1 MLTLAEVTGY
11 LLGRGLLS
19 AESVVHGDLAIRDA
33 SSRNRNFKVE
43 CSAGPSYL
51 LKQGLGAEGSA
62 MTAHEAHVY
71 RLLSAGSGRL
81 ARYLPHFFDYDVEQG
96 ILVIELV
103 SAGEDLRRYHLR
115 HGRIP
120 PPLAAAAGR
129 ALGSLHRM
137 TRRQPEGVAY
147 PEQAP
152 WILTIHKPD
161 IAIFRE
167 ASSASLELI
176 KTVQAAGGLG
186 QRLDE
191 LRARWKVEALIHYD
205 VKWDNFI
212 ALEAAGPGKPARLKL
227 VDWESAMYG
236 DPCWDIG
243 SVFSHFL
250 SLWLFS
256 IPVTG
261 QVPPERFPELARFP
275 LGKMQPAIRRCW
287 DAYVAEMGLSF
298 EDSGRWLMRSVEL
311 GAARLIQTAFEAAQM
326 STNLTSNLVLH
337 LQLGLNMLQRPREAI
352 VHLLGLPLPGVS
364 AAS

>member
-43 CSAGPSYL
+43 CRAGPSYL

-62 MTAHEAHVY
+62 TTAREAQVY
-71 RLLSAGSGRL
+71 QLLSDGKGRV
-81 ARYLPHFFDYDVEQG
+81 ARYLPRFFDYDAEQG

-120 PPLAAAAGR
+120 PQLAAAAGR

-137 TRRQPEGVAY
+137 TRSQAEGYPYPAQP
-147 PEQAP
+147 P
-152 WILTIHKPD
+152 WVLTIHRPD
-161 IAIFRE
+161 VAIFRE

-176 KTVQAAGGLG
+176 KTVQAADGLG
-186 QRLDE
+186 QCLDE
-191 LRARWKVEALIHYD
+191 LSARWKVEALIHHD
-205 VKWDNFI
+205 VKWDNFV
-212 ALEAAGPGKPARLKL
+212 AFEGPGSGKSARLKL
-227 VDWESAMYG
+227 VDWESAIYG

-261 QVPPERFPELARFP
+261 QVPPERFPELARYP
-275 LGKMQPAIRRCW
+275 LSKMQPAIRRCW
-287 DAYVAEMGLSF
+287 DAYVAELGLPF
-298 EDSGRWLMRSVEL
+298 EESGRWLMRSVGL

-326 STNLTSNLVLH
+326 STSLTSNLVLH
-337 LQLGLNMLQRPREAI
+337 LQLSLNMLQRPREAI
-352 VHLLGLPLPGVS
+352 VHLLGLPLPGIP
-364 AAS
+364 AA